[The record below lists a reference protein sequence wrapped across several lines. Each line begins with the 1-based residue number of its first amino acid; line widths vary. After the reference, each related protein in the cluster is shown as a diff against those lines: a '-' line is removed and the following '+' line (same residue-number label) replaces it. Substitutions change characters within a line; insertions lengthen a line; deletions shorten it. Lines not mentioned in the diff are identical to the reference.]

1 MIATERKIL
10 ETQDFIALLKD
21 KRTEALDANLVE
33 EATVINDRIAA
44 EERILESLQEQAK
57 PMPGNPQIF

>member
-1 MIATERKIL
+1 MIPTERKIL

-33 EATVINDRIAA
+33 EAAVINDRIAA